1 MMTVDRE
8 ILTALREAPFD
19 PQFWVSALNAMA
31 RACGAA
37 SAQLLTF
44 GPARFTPIVAPG
56 FSSDD
61 IGDFVAL
68 DGTDPAINIG
78 LKAVQGSRIHD
89 VIADVEYLPES
100 RRNRDRLYSEF
111 FRRFD
116 GAFVAS
122 GTVARNDEATCNIN
136 LFFPERTGGLDDGG
150 RRRLKR
156 VLPHFT
162 AAILLATRLEKAAL
176 ALAAGA
182 WDVLGEAVVI
192 CSTDGGILH
201 ANEEA
206 EHLFESGDPVGMRQG
221 KIFARTTG
229 LADPLL
235 QSIGIA
241 ADPLAPRARSLFARS
256 EGGIPFALDVV
267 PLPMS
272 SSAFLPAALLLI
284 RKLLRSI
291 QLDVDL
297 LKVAHG
303 FTPAECAVADGIIRR
318 LSSAEIAKERGV
330 STETINTQV
339 KSLLAKT
346 ECANRAQL
354 TRVLE
359 GFARNRP
366 GAPN

>member
-19 PQFWVSALNAMA
+19 PQFWASALSATA

-68 DGTDPAINIG
+68 DGTDPALNLG
-78 LKAVQGSRIHD
+78 LKAVQGSRLHD
-89 VIADVEYLPES
+89 VIADVEYLSES
-100 RRNRDRLYSEF
+100 QRSRDRLYSDF

-116 GAFVAS
+116 GDFVAS
-122 GTVARNDEATCNIN
+122 GTVASNDEATCNIN
-136 LFFPERTGGLDDGG
+136 LFFPERTGGLDSEG

-162 AAILLATRLEKAAL
+162 AAVLLTTRLKKAAL

-182 WDVLGEAVVI
+182 WDVLGEAGVI
-192 CSTDGGILH
+192 CSADGGILH
-201 ANEEA
+201 ANQEA
-206 EHLFESGDPVGMRQG
+206 EYLLESGDPVGMRQG
-221 KIFARTTG
+221 KIFGRTTG

-235 QSIGIA
+235 QAIGIA
-241 ADPLAPRARSLFARS
+241 ADPLAPRPHSLFARC
-256 EGGIPFALDVV
+256 EGGIPFALDIV
-267 PLPMS
+267 PLPM

-284 RKLLRSI
+284 RRLVRSI
-291 QLDVDL
+291 HLDGDL
-297 LKVAHG
+297 LKAAHG

-354 TRVLE
+354 TRALE
-359 GFARNRP
+359 GFARNQRR
-366 GAPN
+366 AFN